1 MEIKGFLA
9 SSVPKSTIRHISTV
23 RDFAFVEFTHREA
36 AQTVKDQLA
45 GKILRDSPIEI
56 EWARPPSE

>member
-9 SSVPKSTIRHISTV
+9 SAVPKSTIRHISTV

-36 AQTVKDQLA
+36 AKTVKNQLS
-45 GKILRDSPIEI
+45 GKVLKETPIEI